1 MLPLSVLD
9 LSFVTTG
16 APPSAALRNTLDL
29 AQLADRLGYT
39 RYWVAEHHNL
49 PSVASPAPEI
59 MIGQIAAVTERIR
72 VGSGGVMLPNHPP
85 LMVAERF
92 KLLEALYPGRI
103 DLGIGRAPGTDQVT
117 AFALRQR
124 DVGAGRDD
132 FLERLQE
139 LIFWETGGFPE
150 GHPFRQVQAMPSDAP
165 LPPIW
170 ILGSSDYGARLAASK
185 GVGFAFAHH
194 FASFDAATV
203 MRMYRDRFDSG
214 GVQDKPYAILAV
226 AVVCAGTDEEAE
238 RLAASL
244 DFNWLRREHGEYRPL
259 PSPEEALAYP
269 YTEADRERIR
279 RNRARLFVG
288 GPARV
293 RERLLALIEAT
304 AADEL
309 MVTSAIH
316 DHGARKR
323 SYELVAEVFAVRPMV
338 RTAGVEPARA

>member
-1 MLPLSVLD
+1 MGAAGAQSVMLPLSVLD

-16 APPSAALRNTLDL
+16 APPSAALRNTLEL
-29 AQLADRLGYT
+29 ARHVDRLGYA
-39 RYWVAEHHNL
+39 RYWLAEHHNL

-59 MIGQIAAVTERIR
+59 MIGQVAAVTHRIR

-92 KLLEALYPGRI
+92 N
-103 DLGIGRAPGTDQVT
+103 QVT

-124 DVGAGRDD
+124 DVGQGRDD

-139 LIFWETGGFPE
+139 LIFWEMGFPE
-150 GHPFRQVQAMPSDAP
+150 GHPFGKVEAMPSDAP

-170 ILGSSDYGARLAASK
+170 ILGSSDYGARLAASM

-194 FASFDAATV
+194 FASYDASAV
-203 MRMYRDRFDSG
+203 MRLYRDGFKAG
-214 GVQDKPYAILAV
+214 GVQEKPYAILAV
-226 AVVCAGTDEEAE
+226 AVVCADTDAPAE

-244 DFNWLRREHGEYRPL
+244 DYTWLRRESGEYRPL

-288 GPARV
+288 SPATV
-293 RERLLALIEAT
+293 RERLSALVEAT
-304 AADEL
+304 QADEL
-309 MVTSAIH
+309 MVTSAIYGH
-316 DHGARKR
+316 EARKR
-323 SYELVAEVFAVRPMV
+323 SYELVMDAF
-338 RTAGVEPARA
+338 G

>member
-29 AQLADRLGYT
+29 AQFADRLGYS

-72 VGSGGVMLPNHPP
+72 IGSGGVMLPNHPP

-124 DVGAGRDD
+124 DVGQGRDD

-139 LIFWETGGFPE
+139 LIFWDTGAFPQD
-150 GHPFRQVQAMPSDAP
+150 HPFRKVQAMPSDAP

-170 ILGSSDYGARLAASK
+170 ILGSSEYGAQLAASM

-194 FASFDAATV
+194 FASFDAATA
-203 MRMYRDRFDSG
+203 MRNYRDRFDGG
-214 GVQDKPYAILAV
+214 GVREKPYAILGV
-226 AVVCAGTDEEAE
+226 AVVCADTDAEAE
-238 RLAASL
+238 RIAASL
-244 DFNWLRREHGEYRPL
+244 DFNWLRREYGEYRPL

-269 YTEADRERIR
+269 YTDADRERIR

-288 GPARV
+288 SPATV
-293 RERLLALIEAT
+293 RERLSALVEAT
-304 AADEL
+304 QTDEL
-309 MVTSAIH
+309 MVTSAIYGH
-316 DHGARKR
+316 EARKR
-323 SYELVAEVFAVRPMV
+323 SYELVMDAF
-338 RTAGVEPARA
+338 G